1 MLVVFSRL
9 KTHLS
14 SSMDSFVNIQRRL
27 FCCTIHLKFLVGSRV
42 HSTVRFN
49 RFADFVITDAQIG
62 VEELNADVRI
72 FISARAQ

>member
-1 MLVVFSRL
+1 M
-9 KTHLS
+9 
-14 SSMDSFVNIQRRL
+14 
-27 FCCTIHLKFLVGSRV
+27 

-62 VEELNADVRI
+62 VKELNADVRI